1 MNDAERAAEWMGCL
15 KNVSGRDLAW
25 HLEGVLKSDGEKVLN
40 EVLKRLE
47 IRSAADLVRR
57 AA

>member
-1 MNDAERAAEWMGCL
+1 MNDSDKASDWMNVL

-25 HLEGVLKSDGEKVLN
+25 HLEGVRKADGEKVLN
-40 EVLKRLE
+40 EVLRRLE